1 MDDSILVT
9 IKKLLGIAKNDKSFD
24 TDIIIHINSILMVL
38 AQEGVIREGF
48 LITDDSEVWMDCLI
62 DQTNLEAVKTLIYLR
77 VRLLFDPPSNSFV
90 INSMNEQIKEFEW
103 RLYTWKD
110 NERIDEEHHVD
121 LQESE
126 SAQPISG

>member
-24 TDIIIHINSILMVL
+24 TDIVIHINSILMVL

-48 LITDDSEVWMDCLI
+48 LITDDSEIWMDCLI
-62 DQTNLEAVKTLIYLR
+62 DQTNLEAIKTLIYLR

-110 NERIDEEHHVD
+110 NERIDEERHVD

-126 SAQPISG
+126 PAQPISG

>member
-1 MDDSILVT
+1 MDDSILIS
-9 IKKLLGIAKNDKSFD
+9 IKKLLGVAENNKSFD

-38 AQEGVIREGF
+38 AQEGVLAEGS
-48 LITDDSEVWMDCLI
+48 LITDNSEVWGDFLE
-62 DQTNLEAVKTLIYLR
+62 DQTNLEAIKTLVYLR

-110 NERIDEEHHVD
+110 NERIDQEKNVD
-121 LQESE
+121 L
-126 SAQPISG
+126 